1 MLVLIDRV
9 RFGPAGYPL
18 DASKERAFSYL
29 REIGLDAMEYQAVR
43 AIPKNEDLLSWVRRE
58 ASENDIML
66 SLHAPYAI
74 NLCSKEKGEAS
85 IKRLIDSGVA
95 ASKMGAGHITFHPG
109 YYGKMSEEDA
119 LKAAIESLRR
129 VREEF
134 RSLGIDLELG
144 PETTGKPSQLG
155 SLDEVLRM
163 SEEVDGVRPTIDFA
177 HIHAREGGSI
187 KGRDDYER
195 ILRTIERR
203 LGDLNGFVIHF
214 TEVELSKSGV
224 GERMHHDL
232 GSGYGPPFEPL
243 AEIIAEYGLRW
254 IIISESPV
262 LERDSVKMRALYMSA
277 LSEVKDL

>member
-1 MLVLIDRV
+1 MLIDRV
-9 RFGPAGYPL
+9 RFGPAGYPI
-18 DASKERAFSYL
+18 DAPRERAFSYL

-43 AIPKNEDLLSWVRRE
+43 AIPKNEDLLSWVRNE

-66 SLHAPYAI
+66 TLHAPYAI
-74 NLCSKEKGEAS
+74 NLCSKEKGAAS
-85 IKRLIDSGVA
+85 VKRLVDSGIA
-95 ASKMGAGHITFHPG
+95 ASKIGANHVTFHPG

-119 LKAAIESLRR
+119 LKTAIESLKR
-129 VREEF
+129 VREELI
-134 RSLGIDLELG
+134 SLGINLELG

-163 SEEVDGVRPTIDFA
+163 AEEVDGVRPTIDFA

-187 KGRDDYER
+187 RSREDYER
-195 ILRTIERR
+195 ILKIIERE
-203 LGDLNGFVIHF
+203 LGDLNGLVIHF
-214 TEVELSKSGV
+214 TEVELTKSGV

-254 IIISESPV
+254 LIISESPV
-262 LERDSVKMRALYMSA
+262 LERDSIKMKALYVDA
-277 LSEVKDL
+277 LTKVKNL